1 MDEQRARAILEARVD
16 AGGKLVVGHEA
27 DWASIKRLQARCFE
41 AGFPT
46 VLGNCPSGG

>member
-1 MDEQRARAILEARVD
+1 MNDRQAKANLEARVA

-27 DWASIKRLQARCFE
+27 DWASIKRLQIRCHE
-41 AGFPT
+41 VGVPT